1 MQRCHLYP
9 PGLQVAISLQKIT
22 TDLKKLNPKTEMMTH
37 QGIVISM
44 SRVSDFVDDQKEKW
58 KIHDNSIILYKPLIY
73 QVMYNTKINKKYNII
88 CQITRSKSQHR
99 TIMCFKRCDG
109 KPDCK
114 DREDEQVRQNV
125 DNLTYFFHVIYKP
138 SLK

>member
-58 KIHDNSIILYKPLIY
+58 KIHDNSIISYKPLIY
-73 QVMYNTKINKKYNII
+73 QVMYNII
-88 CQITRSKSQHR
+88 C
-99 TIMCFKRCDG
+99 
-109 KPDCK
+109 
-114 DREDEQVRQNV
+114 
-125 DNLTYFFHVIYKP
+125 
-138 SLK
+138 

>member
-58 KIHDNSIILYKPLIY
+58 KIHDNSII
-73 QVMYNTKINKKYNII
+73 T
-88 CQITRSKSQHR
+88 
-99 TIMCFKRCDG
+99 
-109 KPDCK
+109 
-114 DREDEQVRQNV
+114 
-125 DNLTYFFHVIYKP
+125 
-138 SLK
+138 